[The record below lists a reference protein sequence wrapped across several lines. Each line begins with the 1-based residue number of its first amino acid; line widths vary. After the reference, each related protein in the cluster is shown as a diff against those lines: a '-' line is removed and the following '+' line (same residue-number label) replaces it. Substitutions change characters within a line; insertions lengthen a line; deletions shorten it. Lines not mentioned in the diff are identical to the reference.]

1 MVIFFKLKNV
11 LLILPPKYAPPF
23 VLVDFYQLC
32 FCHAP
37 DDFFKAHLEAP
48 SWFNIEMTKS
58 CRIQGESVHLL
69 AYSVNSTCCAERL
82 ELTPEKPESLDQPQR
97 CLDRL
102 LRALGQPLR
111 GLSQSLWGLD
121 QPRSGL
127 SQALRGLSHPLRD
140 LLEPLRAL
148 ANHKEALIDTWEAW
162 ASL

>member
-1 MVIFFKLKNV
+1 M
-11 LLILPPKYAPPF
+11 
-23 VLVDFYQLC
+23 DFYQLC

-102 LRALGQPLR
+102 LRALGQPEWSEPVSVR
-111 GLSQSLWGLD
+111 PGPTSEWPEPGFERSEPPSKRPFRASESLG
-121 QPRSGL
+121 QP
-127 SQALRGLSHPLRD
+127 
-140 LLEPLRAL
+140 
-148 ANHKEALIDTWEAW
+148 
-162 ASL
+162 

>member
-1 MVIFFKLKNV
+1 MGPVRSLGSHRAQYGHIEKCTSHFTPKICAPLESQDQF
-11 LLILPPKYAPPF
+11 LLIPYGKFFVLTDFLLITYGKFF

-111 GLSQSLWGLD
+111 GLSQSL
-121 QPRSGL
+121 
-127 SQALRGLSHPLRD
+127 
-140 LLEPLRAL
+140 
-148 ANHKEALIDTWEAW
+148 
-162 ASL
+162 